1 MSVHLNSKLVRLLVM
16 CLCAETVCNV
26 CVQVQWLLENFEK
39 ADGVSLPRCTMYSC
53 YLRYCAHSSLDPV
66 NTATFGKLVHS
77 VFSNLTTRRLGTRYY
92 TKLCLVWLSRF
103 LLYLLAVMCI
113 FQRVSEK

>member
-1 MSVHLNSKLVRLLVM
+1 MMHTDMCVR
-16 CLCAETVCNV
+16 V

-39 ADGVSLPRCTMYSC
+39 ADGVSLPRCTMYGC

-77 VFSNLTTRRLGTRYY
+77 VFSNLTTRRLGTRY
-92 TKLCLVWLSRF
+92 CLATTLT
-103 LLYLLAVMCI
+103 LTLTLP
-113 FQRVSEK
+113 